1 MNRMPLFT
9 AEASAYRSER
19 LYVGYSGSE
28 VGDTS
33 SVVAAISDRN
43 VCLAKCAADLAIC
56 TAGLKG
62 PWYLMA
68 LYGIGC
74 LIIAGI
80 CYRKCPPPAA
90 LPPTPTPTPPGG
102 PALCGG
108 YPIPPGYQCCRKDP
122 RLGEYKRSSK
132 AICCTKR
139 AQGQILGKPKDT
151 LQKSKFDQNLEKI
164 KELLGYGLSV
174 RKIARVLG
182 YTSHIALNTY
192 INK

>member
-90 LPPTPTPTPPGG
+90 STTYSYTYSSGRPRFMW
-102 PALCGG
+102 G

-122 RLGEYKRSSK
+122 RLGEYQRSSK
-132 AICCTKR
+132 AICCTNDFARGWIAGGCKMRNQQHCGGNYWGPVR
-139 AQGQILGKPKDT
+139 A
-151 LQKSKFDQNLEKI
+151 
-164 KELLGYGLSV
+164 
-174 RKIARVLG
+174 
-182 YTSHIALNTY
+182 
-192 INK
+192 